1 MYLYIAVAIVILIAS
16 LCSKEL
22 YMVKTGTLNIES
34 FNKKNRDINFL
45 LIAFLIILVFSLRGK
60 NVGTDTETYLKIYQ
74 EFDCDFKNIKN
85 AREPVFWIL
94 CFVLKCLKLPFP
106 ALLIIVSVF
115 TCIVF
120 FKILKKYSVMPY
132 ISIYLFVCLGI
143 YAMSFNGLR
152 QFIALCFFILGLD
165 CAYSNKKLK
174 YVLFCCLAYLTH
186 NSAIVLFPIILI
198 KYIKINWQFVLIT
211 FICCILSIFAMPY
224 LIQIVSKFTGRDYYE
239 FYYKSKMFISTPDF
253 YNICYLLGMIAI
265 FVFLWYTKRNIKDK
279 KEKSIFNFFLII
291 FYISVCLRFIATFSS
306 SFMLVNRFGA
316 YFFWA
321 LIVLIPYSIKYF
333 FKQNLVYLYSA
344 LVYIFAA
351 IYFIISVKVRKSN
364 GIYSYYLLTRSILA
378 SSSSI
383 SSSCSLIFVQN
394 SFTSAGSSASA
405 PNCS

>member
-1 MYLYIAVAIVILIAS
+1 
-16 LCSKEL
+16 
-22 YMVKTGTLNIES
+22 
-34 FNKKNRDINFL
+34 
-45 LIAFLIILVFSLRGK
+45 
-60 NVGTDTETYLKIYQ
+60 
-74 EFDCDFKNIKN
+74 
-85 AREPVFWIL
+85 
-94 CFVLKCLKLPFP
+94 
-106 ALLIIVSVF
+106 
-115 TCIVF
+115 
-120 FKILKKYSVMPY
+120 
-132 ISIYLFVCLGI
+132 
-143 YAMSFNGLR
+143 
-152 QFIALCFFILGLD
+152 
-165 CAYSNKKLK
+165 
-174 YVLFCCLAYLTH
+174 
-186 NSAIVLFPIILI
+186 
-198 KYIKINWQFVLIT
+198 
-211 FICCILSIFAMPY
+211 MPY

-364 GIYSYYLLTRSILA
+364 GIYSYYLTFQEFSVLWWISVICLVSLILA
-378 SSSSI
+378 IIINSLRLLYKRKNYEKDKCNNSS
-383 SSSCSLIFVQN
+383 V
-394 SFTSAGSSASA
+394 
-405 PNCS
+405 